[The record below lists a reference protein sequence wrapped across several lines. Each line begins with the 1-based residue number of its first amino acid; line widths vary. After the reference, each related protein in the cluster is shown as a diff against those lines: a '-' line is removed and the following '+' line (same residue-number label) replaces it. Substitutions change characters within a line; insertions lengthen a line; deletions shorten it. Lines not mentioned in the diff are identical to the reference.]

1 MSILTEIEE
10 RAMCLTKRE
19 RGQLVSKLIESL
31 GVPFGDEEDEDLA
44 ALAAAR
50 SKEMDEDPDIIM
62 SEDDFWRSLEEFGR

>member
-31 GVPFGDEEDEDLA
+31 GVPFGDEEDEDLV

-50 SKEMDEDPDIIM
+50 RRRP
-62 SEDDFWRSLEEFGR
+62 R